1 LNSEETISPLQPI
14 KKLDVQ
20 LANQIAAG
28 EVVERPASV
37 VKELLENCLD
47 AGANRIDIEILSG
60 GTSLIRIRDNG
71 SGIPKEELELA
82 LSPHATSKISSLEDL
97 DAIRSFG
104 FRGEALSSICSISK
118 FNLSSRT
125 KNADQGWQA
134 ETEGRDMQV
143 KLTPVAVAEGTR
155 IDVRELFFNT
165 PARRR
170 FLRTEKTEYSHIE
183 EVVKKV
189 ALANYSVA
197 ITLKHNGRMSRR
209 FRAAD
214 DLLQKEQRVA
224 AVCGR
229 RFMERSIRLD
239 LEHQGV
245 ELSGWLALPDFHK
258 SQTDGQ
264 YFYVNNRPVRD
275 KVLNHAI
282 RQAYQEYIPHGR
294 VPAYVL
300 YLSLDP
306 AKVDVNVHPTKHEVR
321 FHDGRFIH
329 DLLVQAI
336 ERGLNEGKELIDKEF
351 LETTEQYHSDTVA
364 RNSNPDTKVHFGTGS
379 SSENDSLQHQA
390 YRTLLQT
397 ATIPQTYQG
406 VNERSTTEK
415 QSELQLDGWRYLTR
429 LNDQYLLLEKEQQLV
444 LLSVP
449 CLLQQSLENNSPEQ
463 QGGDTSTKTEVLL
476 FPEILQCL
484 KESDAESIAG
494 FLDKKGIKSVVF
506 DSRISIEKVPVWMK
520 SVAVKN
526 FCVELIRTSYQKEI
540 KTELQLD
547 KLLMHLPTEQEVI
560 SMLLQLLIQFKDVD
574 ELTLKK
580 ISKEQLLELFE

>member
-1 LNSEETISPLQPI
+1 MQPI
-14 KKLDVQ
+14 RKLDVQ

-37 VKELLENCLD
+37 VKELLENSLD

-71 SGIPKEELELA
+71 SGIPKEQLELA

-125 KNADQGWQA
+125 KNAEQGWQA
-134 ETEGRDMQV
+134 ETEGRDMKV
-143 KLTPVAVAEGTR
+143 NLTPVAVAKGTR

-197 ITLKHNGRMSRR
+197 ITLKHNGRISRR
-209 FRAAD
+209 FRAAE

-239 LEHQGV
+239 LEHQAV

-282 RQAYQEYIPHGR
+282 RQAYQNYIPHGR

-336 ERGLNEGKELIDKEF
+336 ERGLNEGKELIDREF
-351 LETTEQYHSDTVA
+351 LAANEQHHTGTVDSNG
-364 RNSNPDTKVHFGTGS
+364 NSNKGIYLDSDNTS
-379 SSENDSLQHQA
+379 ANDNLQHQA
-390 YRTLLQT
+390 YRSLLKA
-397 ATIPQTYQG
+397 ATTNQTYQG
-406 VNERSTTEK
+406 VNESGTTDN
-415 QSELQLDGWRYLTR
+415 QSQLQIEGWHYLTR
-429 LNDQYLLLEKEQQLV
+429 INDQYLLLEKEQQLV

-449 CLLQQSLENNSPEQ
+449 RLLEQ
-463 QGGDTSTKTEVLL
+463 TIKQHSIVHQGIDVSSNAEELL
-476 FPEILQCL
+476 FPEIIQCF
-484 KESDAESIAG
+484 KESEAESIAG
-494 FLDKKGIKSVVF
+494 FLDTKGIKSVIF
-506 DSRISIEKVPVWMK
+506 DSRITIEKVPVWMQ
-520 SVAVKN
+520 SFAVKY
-526 FCVELIRTSYQKEI
+526 FCVELIRSLYPKEV
-540 KTELQLD
+540 KAELQLD
-547 KLLMHLPTEQEVI
+547 KLLTHLPTEQETTK
-560 SMLLQLLIQFKDVD
+560 MLLQLLLQHQNLDSL
-574 ELTLKK
+574 ELKK

>member
-1 LNSEETISPLQPI
+1 M

-37 VKELLENCLD
+37 VKELLENSLD

-118 FNLSSRT
+118 FNLSSRI

-197 ITLKHNGRMSRR
+197 ITLKHNGRISRR

-229 RFMERSIRLD
+229 RFMQRSIRLD

-264 YFYVNNRPVRD
+264 YFYVNNRSVRD

-351 LETTEQYHSDTVA
+351 LETTEQYHSETIA
-364 RNSNPDTKVHFGTGS
+364 RNTYPDTKVHMDTGS

-390 YRTLLQT
+390 YRTLLQA

-406 VNERSTTEK
+406 VNEKGISEK
-415 QSELQLDGWRYLTR
+415 QSELQPGDWYYLTR
-429 LNDQYLLLEKEQQLV
+429 INDQYLLLEKEQQLV

-449 CLLQQSLENNSPEQ
+449 NLLQQSLENKSLET
-463 QGGDTSTKTEVLL
+463 QGGETSKKTEVLL
-476 FPEILQCL
+476 FPEFLQCFR
-484 KESDAESIAG
+484 ESDAESIAC
-494 FLDKKGIKSVVF
+494 FLDKKDIKSVVL
-506 DSRISIEKVPVWMK
+506 DSRISIEKVPVWMT
-520 SVAVKN
+520 SIAVKS
-526 FCVELIRTSYQKEI
+526 FCVELIRSSYQKDI
-540 KTELQLD
+540 KAELVLD
-547 KLLMHLPTEQEVI
+547 KLLLHLPTEQEI
-560 SMLLQLLIQFKDVD
+560 ITMLLQLLIQFKDVD
-574 ELTLKK
+574 SLGLKK
-580 ISKEQLLELFE
+580 ISKQQLLELFE